1 MGLFDL
7 FKKNETVSTDKKSRI
22 AWIPLIS
29 AEQLDTLVSKSG
41 KRPQLIF
48 KNSTTCGISS
58 MALRSFEARYDL
70 NTEQADLYM
79 LHIQHNRPL
88 SNEIAQ
94 RFRVR
99 HESPQLLIIK
109 NGSVVKEASHGA
121 IAGVSI
127 EKHL

>member
-1 MGLFDL
+1 MGIFDL
-7 FKKNETVSTDKKSRI
+7 FKRNETASTEKKSQI
-22 AWIPLIS
+22 PWIPLNS
-29 AEQLDTLVSKSG
+29 ADELDTLISRSK

-58 MALRSFEARYDL
+58 MALRSFEAQYDL

-79 LHIQHNRPL
+79 LYIQHNRPL

-94 RFRVR
+94 RFQVR

-109 NGSVVKEASHGA
+109 NGSVVKDASHGA
-121 IAGVSI
+121 ISEVSI
-127 EKHL
+127 EKYL

>member
-7 FKKNETVSTDKKSRI
+7 FKKSGTSSTEKKPQI
-22 AWIPLIS
+22 PWIPLIS
-29 AEQLDTLVSKSG
+29 GDELDTLISRSK

-58 MALRSFEARYDL
+58 MALRSFEAQYDL
-70 NTEQADLYM
+70 NSEQADLYM

-94 RFRVR
+94 RFQVR

-109 NGSVVKEASHGA
+109 NGSVVKVASHGA
-121 IAGVSI
+121 ISEVSI
-127 EKHL
+127 EKYL

>member
-7 FKKNETVSTDKKSRI
+7 FKKSETASTEKKSPVP
-22 AWIPLIS
+22 WIPLIS
-29 AEQLDTLVSKSG
+29 GDELDTLISRSKN
-41 KRPQLIF
+41 RPQLIF

-58 MALRSFEARYDL
+58 MALRSFEAQYDL
-70 NTEQADLYM
+70 NSEQADLYM

-94 RFRVR
+94 RFQVR

-121 IAGVSI
+121 ISEVSI
-127 EKHL
+127 EKYL

>member
-7 FKKNETVSTDKKSRI
+7 FKRNETASTEKKSRI
-22 AWIPLIS
+22 PWIPLIS
-29 AEQLDTLVSKSG
+29 ADELDTLVSKSS

-58 MALRSFEARYDL
+58 MALRSFEAQYDL
-70 NTEQADLYM
+70 NSEQADLYM

-109 NGSVVKEASHGA
+109 NGSVVKEASHGV
-121 IAGVSI
+121 IAEVSI
-127 EKHL
+127 EKYL

>member
-7 FKKNETVSTDKKSRI
+7 FKRNETASTEKKSRI
-22 AWIPLIS
+22 PWIPLIS
-29 AEQLDTLVSKSG
+29 AEQLDTLISKSG

-58 MALRSFEARYDL
+58 MALRSFEAQYDL
-70 NTEQADLYM
+70 NSEQADLYM
-79 LHIQHNRPL
+79 FHIQHNRPL

-94 RFRVR
+94 RFQVR

-109 NGSVVKEASHGA
+109 NGSVVKDASHGA
-121 IAGVSI
+121 IAEVSI
-127 EKHL
+127 EKYL

>member
-7 FKKNETVSTDKKSRI
+7 FKRSETVSTEKKSRVT
-22 AWIPLIS
+22 WIPLTS
-29 AEQLDTLVSKSG
+29 VDQLEELFSKSI

-48 KNSTTCGISS
+48 KNSTSCGVSS

-70 NTEQADLYM
+70 NKEQADLYM

-88 SNEIAQ
+88 SAEIEQ

-109 NGSVVKEASHGA
+109 NGSVVQHASHGA
-121 IAGVSI
+121 ISGVSI
-127 EKHL
+127 EKYL

>member
-7 FKKNETVSTDKKSRI
+7 FKRSGNASTEKKPQI
-22 AWIPLIS
+22 PWIPLIS
-29 AEQLDTLVSKSG
+29 GDELDTLVSRSK

-58 MALRSFEARYDL
+58 MALRSFEAQYEL
-70 NTEQADLYM
+70 NSEQADLYM

-88 SNEIAQ
+88 SKEIAQ
-94 RFRVR
+94 RFQVR

-109 NGSVVKEASHGA
+109 NGSVVKDASHGA
-121 IAGVSI
+121 ISEVSI
-127 EKHL
+127 EKYL